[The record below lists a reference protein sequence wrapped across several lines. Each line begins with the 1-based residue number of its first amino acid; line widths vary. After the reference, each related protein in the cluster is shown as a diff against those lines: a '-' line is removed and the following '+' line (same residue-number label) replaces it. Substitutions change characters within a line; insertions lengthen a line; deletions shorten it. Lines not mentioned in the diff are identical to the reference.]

1 MEIKTKDDLRKAYPD
16 MVAQIENEA
25 TVAERTRIKEIE
37 DSTLSGAEAEA
48 AAAKFEK
55 PVDSTT
61 FAKTMIAAVK
71 AKQQAQSKTYLAQA
85 QAAAQNSGANDIGN
99 PPPADPE
106 PENAEN
112 KAFLN
117 AIHKANGV
125 K

>member
-1 MEIKTKDDLRKAYPD
+1 M
-16 MVAQIENEA
+16 
-25 TVAERTRIKEIE
+25 
-37 DSTLSGAEAEA
+37 
-48 AAAKFEK
+48 AKFEK

-85 QAAAQNSGANDIGN
+85 QAAAQNSGANGIGN

-117 AIHKANGV
+117 AIHRANGV